1 MTEEAIE
8 AAAEQIDEPT
18 VEDRAR
24 EMGWRPKEEFK
35 GDDTKWVDAETFV
48 KRGEEILPIL
58 RATAKKDRE
67 ALEAAK
73 AEIAEMKK
81 TFSEFKRYHSATEQR
96 ALEKARK
103 ELEREMAEAVEAK
116 DHQAVRE
123 IANEMA
129 SLSKDV
135 RTDDDGNDMGSP
147 QMVAFKEEWERENP
161 WINTDPD
168 LKAYAFGICQDM
180 AAKGVKPKDQLIEAA
195 KKVRQAFPH
204 KFENERRKA
213 PAAVE
218 GQTPPRKAGKTRS
231 DLPPEARQTMD
242 RWVKQGL
249 ITEARYLKDYF
260 G

>member
-1 MTEEAIE
+1 MTEGTIE
-8 AAAEQIDEPT
+8 AVVEQIDEPT

-218 GQTPPRKAGKTRS
+218 GSTPQRKAGKTRS

>member
-1 MTEEAIE
+1 MTDEAEEIGGGEAI
-8 AAAEQIDEPT
+8 EPT

-24 EMGWRPKEEFK
+24 DMGWRPKDEFK

-204 KFENERRKA
+204 KFENDRRKA

-218 GQTPPRKAGKTRS
+218 GQTPPRKAGKGRS

-249 ITEARYLKDYF
+249 ITEAQYLKDYF